1 MTATATYETA
11 IKSLAEV
18 CDEFGTDEGYGERHG
33 AVLVVAAMFG
43 VKPSAV
49 KADLAALAGSAE

>member
-1 MTATATYETA
+1 MTATYNAA
-11 IKSLAEV
+11 IESIAAV
-18 CDEFGTDEGYGERHG
+18 YDEFGTDEGYGERHG
-33 AVLVVAAMFG
+33 AILVVAAMFS